1 MSTTYDV
8 RIWKT
13 ERCHGQR
20 GTTYKVRWVVA
31 GRQRKKSFQAKALA
45 DSFRS
50 ELMAALRK
58 GQPFDTT
65 TGCPFRGQEVVQ
77 SESWYAFAC
86 FVRGHEVARVGRQV
100 PHGCR

>member
-13 ERCHGQR
+13 EQCHGQR

-31 GRQRKKSFQAKALA
+31 GRQRKKSFRTRALA

-50 ELMAALRK
+50 ELMAA
-58 GQPFDTT
+58 
-65 TGCPFRGQEVVQ
+65 
-77 SESWYAFAC
+77 
-86 FVRGHEVARVGRQV
+86 
-100 PHGCR
+100 